1 MKKRLYW
8 ILSLSLTGFFLLLS
22 LIFIYILKIDIEVIK
37 SNWIK
42 LLIVVF
48 LLISLITFITNKYIY
63 KKTFEPLRLL
73 SNHMLRLIN
82 NDPSTDILHPEE
94 TKKVL
99 NIFKNYGYDINRIE
113 KGIEK
118 INNAVNI
125 RREFSANVSHELKSP
140 LTSIKGYA
148 ELISQGIAKDEEAME
163 FAYRINKEGDR
174 LLKMID
180 ETIKLSKI
188 DNNQIRN
195 ENFIYFDLGKLILE
209 NIENFEILA
218 NEKNMD
224 IKFNYKEIPFF
235 GNENLI
241 YDLVGNLISNAIKY
255 SSKDNPRLDIK
266 YHDRDDYIELKFI
279 DNGIGIKPE
288 DQERIFERFYVV
300 DKSRG
305 NKTDT
310 GLGLSLVKNIVKIHG
325 GSVDLRSSLG
335 DGSTFI
341 VKLPKK

>member
-22 LIFIYILKIDIEVIK
+22 LILIYILKIDIEVIK

-48 LLISLITFITNKYIY
+48 LLILLITFITNKYIY

-99 NIFKNYGYDINRIE
+99 NILKNYGYDINSIE

-148 ELISQGIAKDEEAME
+148 ELISQGIAKEEEAME

-195 ENFIYFDLGKLILE
+195 ENFIYFDLGKLILDI
-209 NIENFEILA
+209 IENFDILA

-255 SSKDNPRLDIK
+255 SSKENPRLDIK
-266 YHDRDDYIELKFI
+266 YHDKDDYIELKFI